1 MWIPVMIQSENLRPV
16 IFGGG
21 PVAFRKAQTLC
32 RYGVQS
38 KLVCPRPPEG
48 ISGLVPV
55 PQWIEGTYQVSHLEG
70 ATLIIAATDDRDI
83 NRMICRDAESKGI
96 FALNA
101 SDGNSGTLS
110 FPNVGTLE
118 DITVAVSTGGSSPA
132 AGAQIVSELLEAL
145 EKNHW
150 PERIRL
156 LGELRRLL
164 RMNEPDSSVRQELM
178 RTFGTMSREELQ
190 KRRKEYED

>member
-32 RYGVQS
+32 RYGVKS
-38 KLVCPRPPEG
+38 TLVCPCPPER
-48 ISGLVPV
+48 ILGLIPV
-55 PQWIEGTYQVSHLEG
+55 PQWIEGTYQISHLEG
-70 ATLIIAATDDRDI
+70 ATLIIAATDDREI
-83 NRMICRDAESKGI
+83 NRMICTDAEAKGI

-110 FPNVGTLE
+110 FPNVGKLE
-118 DITVAVSTGGSSPA
+118 DITVVVSTGGSSPA
-132 AGAQIVSELLEAL
+132 AGARIISELLEVL

-164 RMNEPDSSVRQELM
+164 RKNEPDSSVRQKMM
-178 RTFGTMSREELQ
+178 RTYGTMSRDELQ

>member
-1 MWIPVMIQSENLRPV
+1 MWIPVMIQSESLKPV

-21 PVAFRKAQTLC
+21 PVALRKAQTLC

-38 KLVCPRPPEG
+38 TLVCPRPPER
-48 ISGLVPV
+48 ISGLIPV
-55 PQWIEGTYQVSHLEG
+55 PQWIDGTYQISHLEG
-70 ATLIIAATDDRDI
+70 ATLIIAATDDREI

-96 FALNA
+96 FVLNA

-110 FPNVGTLE
+110 FPNTGKLE
-118 DITVAVSTGGSSPA
+118 DITVTVSTGGSSPV
-132 AGAQIVSELLEAL
+132 AGAQIISELLEAL

-150 PERIRL
+150 PERIRI
-156 LGELRRLL
+156 LGELRRLI
-164 RMNEPDSSVRQELM
+164 RKNEPDSSVRQELM
-178 RTFGTMSREELQ
+178 RMFGTMSHEELQ